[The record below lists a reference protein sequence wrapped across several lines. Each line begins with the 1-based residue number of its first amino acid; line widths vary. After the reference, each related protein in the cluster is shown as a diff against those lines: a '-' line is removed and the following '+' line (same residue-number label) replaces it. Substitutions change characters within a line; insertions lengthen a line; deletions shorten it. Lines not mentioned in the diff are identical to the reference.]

1 MDVLVVECVL
11 HVAVQVT
18 YVRVGLDGEFLLDV
32 LCPDEFTPL
41 LPTRKQPKKKEKG
54 SRVEPHGART
64 RGDPF
69 LYIVCMLHCAV
80 QVRLGN
86 VQRSLHNLI
95 ETVVGHV
102 PGDEQLRR
110 RHMIQLSSTR
120 KTEGEKGQNKRY
132 YHQSNSI
139 ALLQLTDLCAHQ

>member
-69 LYIVCMLHCAV
+69 LYIVCICYIVLCRFGLEMC
-80 QVRLGN
+80 N
-86 VQRSLHNLI
+86 VASIISLKLWLDMCRAMSSCD
-95 ETVVGHV
+95 VG
-102 PGDEQLRR
+102 
-110 RHMIQLSSTR
+110 T
-120 KTEGEKGQNKRY
+120 
-132 YHQSNSI
+132 
-139 ALLQLTDLCAHQ
+139 

>member
-1 MDVLVVECVL
+1 
-11 HVAVQVT
+11 
-18 YVRVGLDGEFLLDV
+18 
-32 LCPDEFTPL
+32 
-41 LPTRKQPKKKEKG
+41 
-54 SRVEPHGART
+54 
-64 RGDPF
+64 
-69 LYIVCMLHCAV
+69 MLHCAV

-139 ALLQLTDLCAHQ
+139 ALLQLTDLCAYQ

>member
-1 MDVLVVECVL
+1 MSLLLSACSTSLCKSRMSVLVLMANFFSMYFARMNSLRSSL
-11 HVAVQVT
+11 HANNPK
-18 YVRVGLDGEFLLDV
+18 R
-32 LCPDEFTPL
+32 
-41 LPTRKQPKKKEKG
+41 KKKVQELN
-54 SRVEPHGART
+54 RTEPVQEATHSYI
-64 RGDPF
+64 
-69 LYIVCMLHCAV
+69 LYVCMLHCAV